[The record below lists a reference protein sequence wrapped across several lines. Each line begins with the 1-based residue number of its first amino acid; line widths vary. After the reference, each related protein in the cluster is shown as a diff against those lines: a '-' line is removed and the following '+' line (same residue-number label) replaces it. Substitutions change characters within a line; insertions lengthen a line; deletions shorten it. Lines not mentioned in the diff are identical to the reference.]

1 MERAIQEFRAALRSM
16 GRNAGFSLM
25 VVATLALTLGCGV
38 AVLTLVDAVLLRPLP
53 FVDSHELVLLF
64 RGATTQAGR
73 GNDLSP
79 GNCAAIA
86 EARVFA
92 AMACW
97 MRSERVVTGGGEAE
111 SVAGARIE
119 PQLLDVLGVRL
130 AQGRAFQ
137 PEEMQEGRDRVV
149 ILTHEF
155 WQRRLGGVSP
165 VLGRQIELDGAG
177 FAVVGVLPPGF
188 RLYQEKAEVFTPL
201 SLRPETWAQQGRLYL
216 QGVARLAKN
225 GTLAS
230 ARVEMNSL
238 AERLMR
244 AYPVDNRAL
253 RLDVIPMQEDL
264 TRQVRGPIQL
274 LLVTAGLLLAIGLAN
289 LTNLFLTRMQKR
301 AGEFAIRRGLGAS
314 RWQLMAQITME
325 PLLLCLAGGALG
337 LVVASWSLNLLRL
350 LVPPAMSSHVEV
362 SLNAGSL
369 IAMLG
374 LALAAA
380 IWIAL
385 PAVLRTEQIAELRA
399 GTQRAIGSG
408 RVSWFQFGLLTAEV
422 ACALL
427 LVFAANLLV
436 QSWRE
441 VVKTPLGLNPDQ
453 LLIAKIP
460 PPGEK
465 RLAFYD
471 QVLDAIE
478 RKPGVRSA
486 AFASAAPMRWRGGNV
501 RFRVQG
507 ENCEPGTCVTLYREV
522 TGNYFSTLEIPLR
535 RGRYLTRGDHET
547 AEPVVVVNET
557 FARRFFGAADAVGQ
571 RLALDS
577 GGWVRV
583 VGVVADTREM
593 GLDAPPR
600 QTVFVPYRQSQL
612 SFAPPAMVMVRAERP
627 VAEILRGVTTQ
638 PMSEVMT
645 MRGLLEELNE
655 LRTLQ
660 SSATSLFAG
669 VALLLAGLGLYG
681 ILAYSL
687 QQRRREMG
695 IRIALGASVGA
706 ILFRNR
712 CG

>member
-1 MERAIQEFRAALRSM
+1 M
-16 GRNAGFSLM
+16 
-25 VVATLALTLGCGV
+25 
-38 AVLTLVDAVLLRPLP
+38 
-53 FVDSHELVLLF
+53 
-64 RGATTQAGR
+64 
-73 GNDLSP
+73 
-79 GNCAAIA
+79 
-86 EARVFA
+86 
-92 AMACW
+92 
-97 MRSERVVTGGGEAE
+97 
-111 SVAGARIE
+111 
-119 PQLLDVLGVRL
+119 
-130 AQGRAFQ
+130 
-137 PEEMQEGRDRVV
+137 
-149 ILTHEF
+149 
-155 WQRRLGGVSP
+155 
-165 VLGRQIELDGAG
+165 
-177 FAVVGVLPPGF
+177 
-188 RLYQEKAEVFTPL
+188 
-201 SLRPETWAQQGRLYL
+201 
-216 QGVARLAKN
+216 
-225 GTLAS
+225 
-230 ARVEMNSL
+230 
-238 AERLMR
+238 
-244 AYPVDNRAL
+244 
-253 RLDVIPMQEDL
+253 
-264 TRQVRGPIQL
+264 
-274 LLVTAGLLLAIGLAN
+274 
-289 LTNLFLTRMQKR
+289 
-301 AGEFAIRRGLGAS
+301 
-314 RWQLMAQITME
+314 
-325 PLLLCLAGGALG
+325 
-337 LVVASWSLNLLRL
+337 
-350 LVPPAMSSHVEV
+350 
-362 SLNAGSL
+362 
-369 IAMLG
+369 
-374 LALAAA
+374 
-380 IWIAL
+380 
-385 PAVLRTEQIAELRA
+385 
-399 GTQRAIGSG
+399 
-408 RVSWFQFGLLTAEV
+408 SWFQFGLLTVEV

-441 VVKTPLGLNPDQ
+441 VAKTPLGLNPDQ

-600 QTVFVPYRQSQL
+600 QAVYVPYRQSQL
-612 SFAPPAMVMVRAERP
+612 SFAPPAMVMVRADRP
-627 VAEILRGVTTQ
+627 VADILRGVTTQ
-638 PMSEVMT
+638 PVSEVMT

-706 ILFRNR
+706 ILLSFNR
-712 CG
+712 LPILAIGAGLVLGSGLAMALTRWIEPLLVGVKATDPLAIAAPVLVLAVVGAAACLLPTREALRIPPAEALRQA